1 MSPGVEIPALAGA
14 GSAPPGQLECEP
26 GLKLVS
32 PRGGMDMSEGL
43 STASGFSKDKC
54 TFGEAWALWQH
65 LLCCSGALYVP
76 VLGGCCEILLGAST
90 ALVYRSE
97 MQPLPEQNAAAFAQK
112 QQQRGV
118 HAALNA
124 RLPLFC
130 LPEALGVP
138 GLC

>member
-1 MSPGVEIPALAGA
+1 
-14 GSAPPGQLECEP
+14 
-26 GLKLVS
+26 
-32 PRGGMDMSEGL
+32 MSEGL
-43 STASGFSKDKC
+43 TIALGFSKDAC

-90 ALVYRSE
+90 ALIYRSE
-97 MQPLPEQNAAAFAQK
+97 MQSLPEQNAAAFAQK

-118 HAALNA
+118 HAVLNA